1 MFNLTVVSGALQTHC
16 LDLDDQEMVMAL
28 LRDLSSCQTVLYQK
42 DIAALSYLVAMVCG
56 QRTDKEI
63 KEAATTGQCS
73 QQSVVLSLIPS
84 GLFFDNLR
92 EAIWPMNDCTF

>member
-1 MFNLTVVSGALQTHC
+1 MFDIGEGRGTARTVVSIFPQCKRALQTHRV
-16 LDLDDQEMVMAL
+16 DPGDQEMVMAF

-63 KEAATTGQCS
+63 KKAATTGLPWWTETRFS
-73 QQSVVLSLIPS
+73 
-84 GLFFDNLR
+84 
-92 EAIWPMNDCTF
+92 